1 VLNALRA
8 MPGGGWVEI
17 SGQTMYRGEAVSAAI
32 SVSDTGP
39 GFAQESAN
47 RIFEPGFSTRPG
59 SPGLGLAVCR
69 KIAEQHGGTL
79 VASNRARAGANFTMT
94 FPLEQEA
101 VRGKSDEVAG

>member
-1 VLNALRA
+1 
-8 MPGGGWVEI
+8 
-17 SGQTMYRGEAVSAAI
+17 
-32 SVSDTGP
+32 
-39 GFAQESAN
+39 
-47 RIFEPGFSTRPG
+47 
-59 SPGLGLAVCR
+59 VCR